1 MIVEVPIRLESI
13 ANISEHWAQTAKRK
27 REHRAAVWYALKAA
41 KAPHSLPCKV
51 TLTRIAP
58 RQLDSHDNLRM
69 SAKACVDSVTD
80 WLDLKTDADP
90 RVSWEYAQLRRGV
103 KDYSLLV
110 EIVPAVQA

>member
-27 REHRAAVWYALKAA
+27 REHRTAVWYALRAA
-41 KAPHSLPCKV
+41 KAPHSLPCTVK
-51 TLTRIAP
+51 LTRVAP
-58 RQLDSHDNLRM
+58 RPVDAHDNLRH
-69 SAKACVDSVTD
+69 SCKASVDAVAD

-90 RVSWEYAQLRRGV
+90 RVTWQYAQLRRGV

-110 EIVPAVQA
+110 EIVPAVAE